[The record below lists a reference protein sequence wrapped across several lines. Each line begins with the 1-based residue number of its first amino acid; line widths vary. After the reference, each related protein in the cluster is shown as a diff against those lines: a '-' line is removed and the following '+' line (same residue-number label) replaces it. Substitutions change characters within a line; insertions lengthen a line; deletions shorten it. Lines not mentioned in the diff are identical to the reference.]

1 MLRDMAYT
9 RKTTRTFLQVL
20 AVALTLMFAVQPA
33 VAAAAP
39 DEPVASAAWD
49 DRTGESLQAW
59 ECDWGNVCFWPE
71 YNGAGARC
79 MWSVD
84 DPYWTSGSVTC
95 SWAANWNVR
104 SVMNMKPANSG
115 GGIGVIYYKKSDY
128 NDRVGCTKPEHGG
141 NLAGTY
147 QLRSHR
153 WMPSGSCG

>member
-1 MLRDMAYT
+1 MLKNKRRVTGLFGLLA
-9 RKTTRTFLQVL
+9 VL
-20 AVALTLMFAVQPA
+20 AM
-33 VAAAAP
+33 VAALLPSGAASAETTP
-39 DEPVASAAWD
+39 DKPVAGVAWD
-49 DRTGESLQAW
+49 DQTGKSLLAW

-71 YNGAGARC
+71 YNGVGSRC

-84 DPYWTSGSVTC
+84 DPYWTSGSITC

-115 GGIGVIYYKKSDY
+115 GGIGVIYYKSSNY
-128 NDRVGCTKPEHGG
+128 SNRAGCTKPEQGG

-153 WMPSGSCG
+153 WMPTGSCG